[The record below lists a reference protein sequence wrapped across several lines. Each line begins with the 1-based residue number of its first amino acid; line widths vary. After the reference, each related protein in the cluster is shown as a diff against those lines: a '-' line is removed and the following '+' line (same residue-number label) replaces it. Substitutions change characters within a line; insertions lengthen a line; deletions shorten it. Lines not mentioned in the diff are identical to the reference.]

1 MRIPKKKELLELQK
15 KYHTDRKI
23 GEVYGVPGRLVA
35 YWRSKKNIGPYS
47 LPKYSRER
55 IIDLWER
62 YGDDKLAGIEL
73 GISGPGF
80 RRWRLQYGLKQK
92 PPVLKMEQLEFGFV
106 DISRFGKSSKH
117 ETFVRK
123 ILARKAGL
131 KTVETGQSIDITPTF
146 TIIVDNA
153 AKAIDQFY
161 KNGNNKVWDSSK
173 IVVMLNHMPIS
184 ETENCAYDQKKI
196 REFVRKQGIGAFY
209 DIGWGIS
216 HQVIIEE
223 GLVLP
228 GQLVMGTDYYA
239 SSPGCIGAFSS
250 RVTPSEMADIWSA
263 GRAKIRVPPTIRVLI
278 NGHLSRGVSSA
289 DIILKM
295 SRDINKTA
303 GDDKAIEFYG
313 PAVTAMTVTQRFT
326 LISLAVEA
334 GAKAAVVPFDEITQR
349 YIRKIN
355 KAKFKPIKADIDA
368 DYDSEIE
375 SDISYLTP
383 QVICPNSFKHITAV
397 EDIAGKRI
405 DQVVLGGFAGGCLDD
420 LEVAATILRGRRI
433 HRATR
438 VLVIPGS
445 RKTYLEAI
453 DKGYIRALVE
463 SGCLILSPSYSACF
477 GANQGLLAKGERI
490 LTTSK
495 MKSESTNGDRNAE
508 VYISSPATAAATA
521 LKGAIT
527 DPRKYLL

>member
-23 GEVYGVPGRLVA
+23 GEVYGVPGRLVT

-62 YGDDKLAGIEL
+62 YGDDKLAGVEL

-92 PPVLKMEQLEFGFV
+92 PPVLKMEQLEFGFI
-106 DISRFGKSSKH
+106 DISRFGKSSRR

-131 KTVETGQSIDITPTF
+131 KTAETGQPVDITPNF
-146 TIIVDNA
+146 TVIVDNA
-153 AKAIDQFY
+153 AKAVDQFY
-161 KNGNNKVWDSSK
+161 ANGNSKVWDSSK
-173 IVVMLNHMPIS
+173 IMVMLNHMPMS
-184 ETENCAYDQKKI
+184 ETENYADDQKII
-196 REFVRKQGIGAFY
+196 REFVRKQGISAFY

-228 GQLVMGTDYYA
+228 GQLVMGTDYYT
-239 SSPGCIGAFSS
+239 SSPGCIGAFSV
-250 RVTPSEMADIWSA
+250 RITPTEMADIWST
-263 GRAKIRVPPTIRVLI
+263 GRTKIRVPPTIKVLI
-278 NGHLSRGVSSA
+278 NGYLSPGVSSA
-289 DIILKM
+289 DIILKL
-295 SRDINKTA
+295 SRDLSKIT
-303 GDDKAIEFYG
+303 GDKAIEFYG
-313 PAVTAMTVTQRFT
+313 SAITAMTISQRFT

-349 YIRKIN
+349 YIKKIN
-355 KAKFKPIKADIDA
+355 KNKFKPIKADIDA
-368 DYDSEIE
+368 EYESEIE
-375 SDISYLTP
+375 ADISYLTP
-383 QVICPNSFKHITAV
+383 QVICPNSFKHISAI

-405 DQVVLGGFAGGCLDD
+405 DHVVLGGFAGGCLDD
-420 LEVAATILRGRRI
+420 LEIAAAILRGRRI
-433 HRATR
+433 HRGTR
-438 VLVIPGS
+438 MLVIPGS

-463 SGCLILSPSYSACF
+463 SGCLVLSPTYSACF
-477 GANQGLLAKGERI
+477 GANKGMHAKGDKV
-490 LTTSK
+490 LTTSR
-495 MKSESTNGDRNAE
+495 MKTDSTNGDRNSE
-508 VYISSPATAAATA
+508 IYISSPATAAATA